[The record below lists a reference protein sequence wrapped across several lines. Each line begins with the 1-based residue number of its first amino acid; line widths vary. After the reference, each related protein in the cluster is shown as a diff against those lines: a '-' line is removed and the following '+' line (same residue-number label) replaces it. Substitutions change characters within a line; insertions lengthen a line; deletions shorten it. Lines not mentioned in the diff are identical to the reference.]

1 MKVFLS
7 NEYRTQSDVARIEAA
22 LGVLYNKHNSPNTSP
37 GTYFFKKV
45 VSVFP
50 FKLIFFPLFFYLD
63 ISLLFDEYKY
73 AFKLPGKTLKQS
85 NVPL

>member
-7 NEYRTQSDVARIEAA
+7 NEYRIHSDVARIEAA
-22 LGVLYNKHNSPNTSP
+22 LGVLYSKHNSPNTSP
-37 GTYFFKKV
+37 ETYFFKKV

-50 FKLIFFPLFFYLD
+50 FKLIFFLLFFYLD
-63 ISLLFDEYKY
+63 ISLFFDEYKY
-73 AFKLPGKTLKQS
+73 AFKLPEKTLKQS